1 MNLINN
7 IYFIFPHLRRNAN
20 LINQTANNGRQFAD
34 GAGAGARDLI
44 AGKIVRGEYVLVLL
58 DLQKILD
65 RPELVVDQKERSE
78 GGR

>member
-1 MNLINN
+1 MSDFEAVAGPRSAENN
-7 IYFIFPHLRRNAN
+7 DDDEIEPL
-20 LINQTANNGRQFAD
+20 AD